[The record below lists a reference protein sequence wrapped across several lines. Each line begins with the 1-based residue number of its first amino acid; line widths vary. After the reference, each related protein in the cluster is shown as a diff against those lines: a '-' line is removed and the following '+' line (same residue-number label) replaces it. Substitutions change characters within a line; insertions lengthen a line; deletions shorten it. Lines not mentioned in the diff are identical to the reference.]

1 MLAKR
6 IIICLT
12 LVSLLG
18 AACAPTVT
26 QSREA
31 YVKMHP
37 DLDPKT
43 KAAIL
48 NGEATVGMTKE
59 EVKASCGAPTQVT
72 SGPGKTGE
80 YCDLWG
86 YKRYEVLF
94 GKNGKVVEVK

>member
-18 AACAPTVT
+18 AACAPTLT

-31 YVKMHP
+31 S
-37 DLDPKT
+37 
-43 KAAIL
+43 
-48 NGEATVGMTKE
+48 VGMTKE